1 MSQTTL
7 DSFLKAYAEPLGDTA
22 KDLSNLILALAGS
35 ALEVR
40 DLINQGALSKAFAED
55 TTNRNADGDTQKA
68 LDVAADDIFLS
79 GLNGST
85 VAVYASE
92 ELDEPVLL
100 NPEKSLALA
109 IDPLD
114 GSSNIDT
121 NVSIGTI
128 FSILP
133 AGDNVAEDPN
143 SPFMQVGNHQL
154 GAGFFVYGPQ
164 TSLVMT
170 LGDGVVIFVFSN
182 RLNCFVLAY
191 QNLRIARDAREYAV
205 NASNYRHWHTGF
217 RQYIDDCLAG
227 EDGPLDKNYNMRWI
241 ASLVADTYRIL
252 IRGGVFYY
260 PSDERKGYQN
270 GRLRLV
276 YEANPIAFLIEQAGG
291 AATDYHTRIMDIQPD
306 ELHQRVPLAFGSV
319 NEIERVERY
328 CAENG
333 SEIAK
338 SPLFNKR
345 GLFRG

>member
-1 MSQTTL
+1 MPQVTL
-7 DSFLKAYAEPLGDTA
+7 DSFLETYADPLGETA
-22 KDLSNLILALAGS
+22 KDLCGLIQTLASS

-55 TTNRNADGDTQKA
+55 TTKRNADGDTQKA
-68 LDVAADDIFLS
+68 LDVAADEIFLS

-92 ELDEPVLL
+92 ELDKPVLL
-100 NPEKSLALA
+100 NPSKPLALA

-128 FSILP
+128 FTILP
-133 AGDNVAEDPN
+133 AGDAVAEDPI
-143 SPFMQVGNHQL
+143 SPFMQPGSQQL
-154 GAGFFVYGPQ
+154 CAGFFVYGPQ
-164 TSLVMT
+164 LSLVLT
-170 LGDGVVIFVFSN
+170 LGDGVMIFVFSN

-191 QNLRIARDAREYAV
+191 ENLTIAGDAREFAV
-205 NASNYRHWHTGF
+205 NASNYRHWFTGF
-217 RQYIDDCLAG
+217 RQYMDDCIAG
-227 EDGPLDKNYNMRWI
+227 EEGPLDRNYNMRWI

-260 PSDERKGYQN
+260 PADERKGYQN

-291 AATDYHTRIMDIQPD
+291 SATDCFTRILDIQPIG
-306 ELHQRVPLAFGSV
+306 LHQRTPLAFGAY

-328 CAENG
+328 CSGNANEAEN
-333 SEIAK
+333 A
-338 SPLFNKR
+338 PLSSKR
-345 GLFRG
+345 GLFRT

>member
-1 MSQTTL
+1 MSQPTL
-7 DSFLKAYAEPLGDTA
+7 STYLETYAEPLGQTA
-22 KDLSNLILALAGS
+22 KDLGNLICVLANS
-35 ALEVR
+35 AIEVR

-68 LDVAADDIFLS
+68 LDVAADEIFLS

-92 ELDEPVLL
+92 ELEEPVLL
-100 NPEKSLALA
+100 NPTKTLALA
-109 IDPLD
+109 MDPLD

-133 AGDNVAEDPN
+133 AGDNVADDPN
-143 SPFMQVGNHQL
+143 SAFMQAGNHQL

-164 TSLVMT
+164 LSLVLT
-170 LGDGVVIFVFSN
+170 LGAGVVIFVYSN
-182 RLNCFVLAY
+182 RLNNFVLAY
-191 QNLRIARDAREYAV
+191 ENLIIAKDAHEYAV
-205 NASNYRHWHTGF
+205 NASNSRHWHAGF

-260 PSDERKGYQN
+260 PADERKGYQK

-276 YEANPIAFLIEQAGG
+276 YEANPIAFLVEQAGG
-291 AATDYHTRIMDIQPD
+291 SATDCRDRILDIQPE
-306 ELHQRVPLAFGSV
+306 ELHQRVPLAFGSY
-319 NEIERVERY
+319 NEIERAGRY
-328 CAENG
+328 CAGTASEAEN
-333 SEIAK
+333 
-338 SPLFNKR
+338 SPLFSNR
-345 GLFRG
+345 GLFRT

>member
-1 MSQTTL
+1 M
-7 DSFLKAYAEPLGDTA
+7 E
-22 KDLSNLILALAGS
+22 I
-35 ALEVR
+35 R
-40 DLINQGALSKAFAED
+40 DLINLGALSKAFTED

-68 LDVAADDIFLS
+68 LDVAADEIFMA
-79 GLNGST
+79 GLNAST

-100 NPEKSLALA
+100 NPKKSLALA

-133 AGDNVAEDPN
+133 AGNNVADDPN
-143 SPFMQVGNHQL
+143 SPFMQAGHHQL

-164 TSLVMT
+164 LSLVLT
-170 LGDGVVIFVFSN
+170 LGAGVVIFVYSN
-182 RLNCFVLAY
+182 RANNFILAY
-191 QNLRIARDAREYAV
+191 ENLSIARDAHEFAV
-205 NASNYRHWHTGF
+205 NASNSRHWFTGF
-217 RQYIDDCLAG
+217 RQYMDDCLAG
-227 EDGPLDKNYNMRWI
+227 VDGPLDKNYNMRWI

-260 PSDERKGYQN
+260 PMDHRKGYEK

-291 AATDYHTRIMDIQPD
+291 SATDCFERILDIQPK
-306 ELHQRVPLAFGSV
+306 ELHQRVPLAFGSY
-319 NEIERVERY
+319 NEIERAGRY
-328 CAENG
+328 CAGTAMKAEN
-333 SEIAK
+333 

-345 GLFRG
+345 GLFRS